1 MECLTQKNKPLYKI
15 SLTLGSMEL
24 CLHKILG
31 ECWLSLTSGFHKLR
45 IPFSFVP
52 SFNLPIPSRSHHQTH
67 TVAFPAF
74 KAISRWVTPVAW
86 QWRIERE
93 VLSSFNGAWQG
104 WKHRREVENLE
115 TPLRRWFFPV
125 ILELRV
131 AVLWSRKV
139 SEIVEIRS
147 VASQGWIWLAL
158 SVSGELNRPLVA
170 FCATLEEVGVARF
183 ILLIL

>member
-1 MECLTQKNKPLYKI
+1 MPPQDPWRVLTITHKWLPQASHPL
-15 SLTLGSMEL
+15 L
-24 CLHKILG
+24 
-31 ECWLSLTSGFHKLR
+31 LR
-45 IPFSFVP
+45 SFVP
-52 SFNLPIPSRSHHQTH
+52 SFYLLIPSRSHHQTH

-74 KAISRWVTPVAW
+74 RAVSRWVTPVAW
-86 QWRIERE
+86 QWRMERE

-147 VASQGWIWLAL
+147 AASQGWIWLAL
-158 SVSGELNRPLVA
+158 RCFWRTESSAGCILWLPWGGRCCEVYPAHFVTVNFVLLEWFNVA
-170 FCATLEEVGVARF
+170 NYGFGV
-183 ILLIL
+183 